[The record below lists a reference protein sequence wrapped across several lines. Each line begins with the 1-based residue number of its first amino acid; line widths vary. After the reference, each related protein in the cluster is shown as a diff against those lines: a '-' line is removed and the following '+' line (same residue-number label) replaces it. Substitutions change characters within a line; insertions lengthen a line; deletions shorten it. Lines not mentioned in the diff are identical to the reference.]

1 MNTRDL
7 RDTTGTIALWETA
20 PDFAL
25 DALKATFAAAGVE
38 KAAPRARTP
47 LAALRAAVQGLYG
60 VRTGQRIAPLGDGY
74 AVLTEH
80 VDGDTRTVST
90 VQGLTVWIDEK
101 GRLALSQEE
110 LRGDV
115 TRAWEKAKTEVD
127 GSTVSA
133 ALVEACAALG
143 GVPLRKSGG
152 VYWLPSFAGSQWSTL
167 AKGVEAASA
176 AGSARCYSVRTSGD
190 PDSVRAIADSF
201 VREADALAAAVE
213 EEIVT
218 GEVTGRAALNR
229 AAKMADL
236 MALAEKYEGVLG
248 ASLAAVKAR
257 IEATQGRAAD
267 TALLAL
273 DF

>member
-1 MNTRDL
+1 MKTRDL
-7 RDTTGTIALWETA
+7 KDTTGTIALWETA

-25 DALKATFAAAGVE
+25 DALKATFKAAGVE

-47 LAALRAAVQGLYG
+47 LAALKAAVHALYG

-80 VDGDTRTVST
+80 VDADARTVST
-90 VQGLTVWIDEK
+90 VQGLTVWLDDK

-110 LRGDV
+110 LRADV
-115 TRAWEKAKTEVD
+115 SRAWEKAKTEVD
-127 GSTVSA
+127 GATVSA
-133 ALVEACAALG
+133 ALVEACEALG

-152 VYWLPSFAGSQWSTL
+152 VYWLPAFAVAQWAAL

-176 AGSARCYSVRTSGD
+176 SGRARCYSVRTSGD

-201 VREADALAAAVE
+201 VREAEALAAAVE

-218 GEVTGRAALNR
+218 GEATGKAALNR

-236 MALAEKYEGVLG
+236 MALAEKYEDVLG
-248 ASLAAVKAR
+248 TALTAVKTR
-257 IEATQGRAAD
+257 IEATQSRAAD

-273 DF
+273 DL